1 MNTKSSKKSTFHIAG
16 SESKNRSLVYRI
28 FALFTLSSLIS
39 LLLTSCMQVQ
49 VHISVAMLPTAGI
62 EMYSTTSGITPQ
74 PVVYSHETGST
85 VDPTPS
91 QTAVDQEETPILDA
105 TQVAAIEAT
114 SFAELITLPTMT
126 PTSQTVAATS
136 QTQQATVPVPSATP
150 EAVPT
155 LVPTSTPLSYPLNSG
170 LPNDEQ
176 RAQAL
181 EAALIQLI
189 NNLRAEYGLA
199 PYKVSPELSRA
210 ARAHSCDI
218 AAHSMISHLSSDGRS
233 LKERLAG
240 AEPPWEWPSENI
252 AAGTDDPA
260 RVIYIWM
267 DEPEDG
273 WHRRNLLNP
282 DKTEIGAGYCFNPN
296 DPSNNRHYWTIDI
309 ASRSY

>member
-1 MNTKSSKKSTFHIAG
+1 MKTQVHKKSTFQIAG

-28 FALFTLSSLIS
+28 FLIINLCSLTALMLVG
-39 LLLTSCMQVQ
+39 CMQVQ

-62 EMYSTTSGITPQ
+62 EMASTTSGITPQ
-74 PVVYSHETGST
+74 PIAHVDETEPT
-85 VDPTPS
+85 VEPTPS
-91 QTAVDQEETPILDA
+91 PEPPVLDP

-114 SFAELITLPTMT
+114 SFAELILLPTMT
-126 PTSQTVAATS
+126 PTTQIPEATT
-136 QTQQATVPVPSATP
+136 QTQQPTVPQPSATL
-150 EAVPT
+150 VPAE
-155 LVPTSTPLSYPLNSG
+155 VAPPTSTPLSYPLNSG

-181 EAALIQLI
+181 EASLLQLV
-189 NNLRAEYGLA
+189 NNLRAEYGLP

-218 AAHSMISHLSSDGRS
+218 AAHSLISHQSSDGRS

-260 RVIYIWM
+260 RVIFIWM

-309 ASRSY
+309 ASRTY

>member
-1 MNTKSSKKSTFHIAG
+1 MKTKVHKKSTFQIAG

-28 FALFTLSSLIS
+28 FLMINLCSLTC
-39 LLLTSCMQVQ
+39 LMLVGCMQVQ
-49 VHISVAMLPTAGI
+49 VHISVAMLPTAGV
-62 EMYSTTSGITPQ
+62 EMVSTTSGITPQ
-74 PVVYSHETGST
+74 PILHSDETGPT
-85 VDPTPS
+85 VEPTPS
-91 QTAVDQEETPILDA
+91 LDGLDTNEAPVLDA
-105 TQVAAIEAT
+105 TQIASIEAT
-114 SFAELITLPTMT
+114 SFAESILLPTMT
-126 PTSQTVAATS
+126 PTTQIPEATA
-136 QTQQATVPVPSATP
+136 QTQEPTAALPSATP
-150 EAVPT
+150 ELAQVLP
-155 LVPTSTPLSYPLNSG
+155 PTSTPLSYPLNSG

-181 EAALIQLI
+181 EASLLQLV
-189 NNLRAEYGLA
+189 NNLRAEYGLP
-199 PYKVSPELSRA
+199 PYKVSPELNRA

-218 AAHSMISHLSSDGRS
+218 AAHSLISHQSSDGRS

-309 ASRSY
+309 ASRTY